1 MKIKRIVS
9 TIIATFL
16 ICGIVLSAYAERITP
31 YASEEVNSIS
41 LILSKRKKITY
52 NVLLTSPDY
61 KVSVTSCRLYRK
73 NGNKGEFVCNMPNGI
88 PEDTVGNMLTSC
100 DISEYITSAGTYYVR
115 ATIKAGSSSIPALSK
130 AAFICCHE
138 YDIRTDCRYGTCIHS
153 ECIKVDSCS

>member
-16 ICGIVLSAYAERITP
+16 ICGIVLSAYAERIIP

-61 KVSVTSCRLYRK
+61 KASVTSCRLYRK

-115 ATIKAGSSSIPALSK
+115 ATIKAGSSSIPALSNTYT
-130 AAFICCHE
+130 F
-138 YDIRTDCRYGTCIHS
+138 D
-153 ECIKVDSCS
+153 

>member
-31 YASEEVNSIS
+31 YSSEEVNSIS

-88 PEDTVGNMLTSC
+88 PED
-100 DISEYITSAGTYYVR
+100 ITSAGTYYVR
-115 ATIKAGSSSIPALSK
+115 ATIKAGSSSIPALSNTYT
-130 AAFICCHE
+130 F
-138 YDIRTDCRYGTCIHS
+138 D
-153 ECIKVDSCS
+153 